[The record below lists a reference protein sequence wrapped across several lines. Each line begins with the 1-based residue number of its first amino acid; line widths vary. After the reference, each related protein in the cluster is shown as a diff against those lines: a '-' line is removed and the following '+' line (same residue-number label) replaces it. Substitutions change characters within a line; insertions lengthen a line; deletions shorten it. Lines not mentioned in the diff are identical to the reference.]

1 MRRFSITKHEY
12 GLLAAI
18 ALFVFALVLNKSF
31 QYSLVFFVISYLLAG
46 GEILL
51 KAIKRVSSRKLF
63 NENVLMSICRSL
75 RYW

>member
-18 ALFVFALVLNKSF
+18 ALFVIALVLNKSF
-31 QYSLVFFVISYLLAG
+31 QYSLVLFVISYLLAG

-51 KAIKRVSSRKLF
+51 KAIKQ
-63 NENVLMSICRSL
+63 
-75 RYW
+75 